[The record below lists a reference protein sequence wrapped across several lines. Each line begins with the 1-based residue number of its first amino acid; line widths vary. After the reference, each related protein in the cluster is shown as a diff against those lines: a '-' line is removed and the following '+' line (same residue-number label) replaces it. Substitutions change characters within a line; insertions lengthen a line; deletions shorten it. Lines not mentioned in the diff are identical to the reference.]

1 MLPAIRKAAVL
12 PRPLPLEG
20 LVTLGTL
27 LGFFWLLFQGHIQP
41 IAIYLLELYLT
52 F

>member
-1 MLPAIRKAAVL
+1 MLPAIRKAVAL
-12 PRPLPLEG
+12 PVPLPLEG
-20 LVTLGTL
+20 FATLATL
-27 LGFFWLLFQGHIQP
+27 LGFFWLLVQGHIQP